1 VHAKSIVPLL
11 PAFDRAG
18 GTCVPLYEPI
28 YGKRY
33 LEVADAGAAKSILN
47 DRKTYMKD
55 VEMVRVLGCGPQV
68 RPGTD
73 LQLQYRHVMFLGKN
87 VCHL

>member
-1 VHAKSIVPLL
+1 M
-11 PAFDRAG
+11 
-18 GTCVPLYEPI
+18 PLYEPI

-68 RPGTD
+68 RPSTD
-73 LQLQYRHVMFLGKN
+73 LQL
-87 VCHL
+87 